1 MPGIKNSTNGVIIR
15 HKEYIGDIGP
25 SSLFAVSHF
34 PLNPGMDQ
42 TFPWLSQIAMAF
54 TEYKWR
60 GMIFTFKTT
69 SSDLV
74 TSTNPSL
81 GTVIMSTDYNAAEEP
96 FEDKRTM
103 ENYEFT
109 TSSKP
114 SLSFVH
120 AIECE
125 KNQTAHPTLYT
136 RDGPPPLNADIR
148 LYDIGSFAI
157 ATQGMQSTVETA
169 TIGELWCSYE
179 IEFLKPRFDTDAGL
193 EYDTWYNKTQASN
206 VFPFGQASGLVYEG
220 NLGGTLHLSDSQV
233 KPAAGQQVRYYFP
246 ADSSGKSFNIWF
258 LVEYAITSS
267 GNMALPQLGTSNI
280 TPSYAVL
287 GSSTPLWS
295 ANASDI
301 SGRRLY
307 FNVFVKV
314 GNIANQSNL
323 PYLNI
328 SFSDITSGAF
338 GSGGTKTAFFVNE
351 TNRSL
356 WEDFKK
362 D

>member
-1 MPGIKNSTNGVIIR
+1 
-15 HKEYIGDIGP
+15 
-25 SSLFAVSHF
+25 
-34 PLNPGMDQ
+34 MDQ

-60 GMIFTFKTT
+60 GIIFTFKTT

-136 RDGPPPLNADIR
+136 RDGPPPPNADIR

-157 ATQGMQSTVETA
+157 ATQGMQATVETA

-179 IEFLKPRFDTDAGL
+179 IEFLKPRFDVDAGI
-193 EYDTWYNKTQASN
+193 EYDVWYNKTQASN

-220 NLGGTLHLSDSQV
+220 NLGGTLHLSDSV
-233 KPAAGQQVRYYFP
+233 DKPAGGQQIRYYFP
-246 ADSSGKSFNIWF
+246 ADASGKSFNMWF
-258 LVEYAITSS
+258 LVESAVTSS
-267 GNMALPQLGTSNI
+267 TNMTQPQLGSSNVKF
-280 TPSYAVL
+280 SYQVL
-287 GSSTPLWS
+287 GSATPLWS
-295 ANASDI
+295 TNSSDI
-301 SGRRLY
+301 PGRRLY
-307 FNVFVKV
+307 VNVMCLV
-314 GNIANQSNL
+314 GNIANQTNL
-323 PYLNI
+323 PYVNI
-328 SFSDITSGAF
+328 SFSDLASGAF
-338 GSGGTKTAFFVNE
+338 GSGGSKTAFFMTE
-351 TNRSL
+351 INRQL
-356 WEDFKK
+356 WLDFPKG
-362 D
+362 